1 MSDQRL
7 LSLRDQI
14 TEEAPW
20 LFSAL
25 GLSIVGEDF
34 QPKSFGNSFVTLEGA
49 SIRVRFVRD
58 RGQVWVDVAPRN
70 TRNKW
75 WHLLF
80 VLEAVRGQLP
90 EANYTLKHATTL
102 LYDNFGELVESLG
115 PNWQKT
121 ESELRR
127 REAERL
133 DAYRSRKPKD
143 Q

>member
-102 LYDNFGELVESLG
+102 LYDNFEKGKGVSLNLPLFRNAKRG
-115 PNWQKT
+115 QSNLAAP
-121 ESELRR
+121 S
-127 REAERL
+127 
-133 DAYRSRKPKD
+133 
-143 Q
+143 